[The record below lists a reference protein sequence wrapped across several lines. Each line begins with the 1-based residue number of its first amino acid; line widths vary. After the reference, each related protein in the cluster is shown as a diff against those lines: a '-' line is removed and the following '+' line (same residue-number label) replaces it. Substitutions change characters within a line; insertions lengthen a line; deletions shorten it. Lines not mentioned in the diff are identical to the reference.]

1 MTPNPQP
8 FLDMFKKLGEDLKVP
23 AVALEPILAHHR
35 KNLEALAASGK
46 AAAEGA
52 TAVAAK
58 QREIMETAVKDI
70 QEAAQGF
77 KMPGS
82 PQEMMAA
89 QADFARRAMEA
100 AVKNTR
106 DLAELVQ
113 KSNSEAVRV
122 IHDRMQESFEEI
134 RQAFQRKA

>member
-23 AVALEPILAHHR
+23 AVDLEPILTHHR

-52 TAVAAK
+52 TAIAAK
-58 QREIMETAVKDI
+58 QREIMEAAVKDI

-82 PQEMMAA
+82 AQEMMAA
-89 QADFARRAMEA
+89 QTDFARRAMEA
-100 AVKNTR
+100 AVRNTR

>member
-23 AVALEPILAHHR
+23 AMDLELILAHHR

-52 TAVAAK
+52 TALAAK
-58 QREIMETAVKDI
+58 QREIMEAAVKDI

-77 KMPGS
+77 RMPGS
-82 PQEMMAA
+82 AQEMMAA
-89 QADFARRAMEA
+89 QTDFARRAMEA
-100 AVKNTR
+100 AVRNTR

-134 RQAFQRKA
+134 RQAFQRKT

>member
-1 MTPNPQP
+1 
-8 FLDMFKKLGEDLKVP
+8 
-23 AVALEPILAHHR
+23 
-35 KNLEALAASGK
+35 
-46 AAAEGA
+46 
-52 TAVAAK
+52 
-58 QREIMETAVKDI
+58 
-70 QEAAQGF
+70 
-77 KMPGS
+77 
-82 PQEMMAA
+82 MMAA
-89 QADFARRAMEA
+89 QTDFARRAMEA